1 MENWNNGGLEWK
13 IGMKNWNKVSKYRT
27 RFEEKKNKKINLKK
41 KMKWRIEIEQKW
53 NRKKKYF
60 EQNP

>member
-27 RFEEKKNKKINLKK
+27 RFEEKKKIKDS
-41 KMKWRIEIEQKW
+41 
-53 NRKKKYF
+53 F
-60 EQNP
+60 